1 MRDRV
6 ASGEGRAHVDARVR
20 ARRRTHALGGSTR
33 LARPEDLGGHVLPC
47 ELGLGLGLGLG
58 LVFGFGLGLGFGSG
72 SGLGLGLALALV
84 LGASARARFA
94 FHVGLAMSLQLELGA
109 RSPALL
115 PPEAERPEAEDSN
128 TPALSVRPSRW
139 LCFAP
144 AAAAVAFPLG

>member
-1 MRDRV
+1 M
-6 ASGEGRAHVDARVR
+6 
-20 ARRRTHALGGSTR
+20 
-33 LARPEDLGGHVLPC
+33 
-47 ELGLGLGLGLG
+47 
-58 LVFGFGLGLGFGSG
+58 FGFGLGFGFGSG
-72 SGLGLGLALALV
+72 SGLGLGLGLALV

-115 PPEAERPEAEDSN
+115 PPEAERPEAEDSS